1 MMTRILVRALIVA
14 VLLSGTI
21 FATTAAV
28 VDSRLADAAMN
39 GDRDAVRTLL
49 KQKVDVNATQ
59 GDGTSALHWAAFRDD
74 VETAQ
79 LLIDSGASVKAVTRN
94 GGITPLIMAARNGSA
109 AMVGLLLKA
118 GADPNTADATGA
130 TALMHASLSGR
141 AEAVTLLLD
150 QGADVNAKERQ
161 NGQTALMFAAWENR
175 SAVIKALAGKG
186 ADLTVTTNTVKL
198 ARETMDENGNP
209 INQTVNDPDS
219 IRGERRQAQAGDEP
233 PANQIMGGLT
243 ALLIAARDGQLEA
256 VQALIEAGANVNQ
269 VSAGDRSSPL
279 VIAIANGHYTVGK
292 YLVERGADTNL
303 VNIDGLSPLW
313 ATVNMRYAP
322 ISWAPNP
329 RTDQEIDS
337 IILMRTMLDHGADPN
352 IRTLKRKLW
361 FSPSSHDQ
369 TWVDPRGS
377 TPFFRAAASSDVEAM
392 KLLVERGADPNLPNA
407 GGTTPLIVAAGLG
420 WVGNFSANAPGQ
432 WMNAVKFCIEHG
444 ANVNAVDA
452 KGYTPLHGAAV
463 RGDNEM
469 IQYLVEKGAD
479 VTAVNKAGDT
489 VADMANGPFEHA
501 NPHPDTVAMLEK
513 LGSKNNNNCRADK
526 CVVAAKKKQQ
536 E

>member
-1 MMTRILVRALIVA
+1 MTRNFIRALVVA
-14 VLLSGTI
+14 ALLSGTLLVV
-21 FATTAAV
+21 TAAV
-28 VDSRLADAAMN
+28 VDSRLADAVMN
-39 GDRDAVRTLL
+39 GDRDAATALL
-49 KQKVDVNATQ
+49 KQKVDVNSPQ
-59 GDGTSALHWAAFRDD
+59 GDGTTALHWAAYKND
-74 VETAQ
+74 VEIAQ
-79 LLIDSGASVKAVTRN
+79 LLVSAGASVRVTTRN
-94 GGITPLIMAARNGSA
+94 GAITPLIMAARNGSA
-109 AMVGLLLKA
+109 AMIELLLKA
-118 GADPNTADATGA
+118 GADANSADTNGT
-130 TALMHASLSGR
+130 TALMHASLSGN
-141 AEAVTLLLD
+141 ADAVNLLLAR
-150 QGADVNAKERQ
+150 GAQINAREKQ

-175 SAVIKALAGKG
+175 PAVIKTLAAHG
-186 ADLTVTTNTVKL
+186 ADLSVTTKTMKL
-198 ARETMDENGNP
+198 ERETIDENGNP

-233 PANQIMGGLT
+233 PGNQIMGGLS
-243 ALLIAARDGQLEA
+243 ALLIASRDGQIEA
-256 VQALIEAGANVNQ
+256 VQALFESGANLNQ

-279 VIAIANGHYTVGK
+279 IIAVANGHYSVAK
-292 YLVERGADTNL
+292 YLVEHGANPNV

-337 IILMRTMLDHGADPN
+337 ILLIKALIDNGANPN
-352 IRTLKRKLW
+352 VQALKRKLW

-392 KLLVERGADPNLPNA
+392 KVLVERGADPNLPSA

-420 WVGNFSANAPGQ
+420 WVGNFSTNAPGQ

-444 ANVNAVDA
+444 ADVNAVDA

-469 IQYLVEKGAD
+469 ITYLVGKGAK

-501 NPHPDTVAMLEK
+501 TPHPDTVAMLEK
-513 LGSKNNNNCRADK
+513 LGSRNNNNCRADK
-526 CVVAAKKKQQ
+526 CVVAAKKKQND
-536 E
+536 